1 MQMKKL
7 FPILLAILLAGCAA
21 MHSESPTLF
30 DFGPLRVQPGTPL
43 PALEPV
49 SIAEI
54 AVPSWLDRPLM
65 FYRMNYANDQQPHS
79 YAHSRWTMPP
89 AQLIAQRLKSR
100 IAQAGG
106 VALSAADG
114 AIGVPVL
121 HIDVDDF
128 TQTFD
133 APGHSAGTVA
143 LRASTFN
150 GQMLIAQKTF
160 TRQAP
165 APTPDAEG
173 GARALAQATDAAIAD
188 VMQWLATLQQKN

>member
-1 MQMKKL
+1 MKKL
-7 FPILLAILLAGCAA
+7 LPMLLAMLLAGCAA
-21 MHSESPTLF
+21 VHSDSPALF
-30 DFGPLRVQPGTPL
+30 DLGPQRAQAGTPL

-54 AVPSWLDRPLM
+54 SAPTWLDRPLM
-65 FYRMNYANDQQPHS
+65 FYRLNYANGQQPRS
-79 YAHSRWTMPP
+79 YANSRWTMPP

-114 AIGVPVL
+114 AVGVPTL

-133 APGHSAGTVA
+133 APGHSTGMVV
-143 LRASTFN
+143 LRASALN
-150 GQMLIAQKTF
+150 GQVLIAQKTF
-160 TRQAP
+160 SREAP

-173 GARALAQATDAAIAD
+173 GARALAQAGDAAVAD

>member
-1 MQMKKL
+1 MKKL
-7 FPILLAILLAGCAA
+7 FPILLVLLLAGCAVTRQ
-21 MHSESPTLF
+21 ESSTLF
-30 DFGPLRVQPGTPL
+30 DLGPLRMQSGTPL
-43 PALEPV
+43 PALDPV

-54 AVPSWLDRPLM
+54 AVPTWLDRPLM

-133 APGHSAGTVA
+133 APGHSAGMVA
-143 LRASTFN
+143 LRASAFN
-150 GQMLIAQKTF
+150 GPVLIAQQTF
-160 TRQAP
+160 SRQAP

-173 GARALAQATDAAIAD
+173 GARALAQASDDAIAD